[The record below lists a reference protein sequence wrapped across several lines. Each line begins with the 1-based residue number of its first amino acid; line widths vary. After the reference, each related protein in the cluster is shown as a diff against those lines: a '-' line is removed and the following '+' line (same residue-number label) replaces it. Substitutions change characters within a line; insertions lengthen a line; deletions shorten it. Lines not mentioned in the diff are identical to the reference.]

1 MIDNDI
7 IYEDIITFNNID
19 YKIIFKG
26 VDNFLVFKEFIKEN
40 KIEIYTSIPDLR
52 LEFNFSLEQIY
63 NLEFVN
69 LLRNEDLEV
78 KLFDKKLNNLPLNNQ
93 NIKDFFILL
102 IYNNKINLNLNLI
115 TDSLFGFYEIYKNN
129 NLIFSSEV
137 FIVDNFNEDELI
149 ESVKKFIINDN
160 VPDIIQLGKL
170 V

>member
-1 MIDNDI
+1 MTDNI
-7 IYEDIITFNNID
+7 IYEDIITFNNTD

-63 NLEFVN
+63 NLEFVKI
-69 LLRNEDLEV
+69 LKNENLEV

-93 NIKDFFILL
+93 NIKNFFILL

-115 TDSLFGFYEIYKNN
+115 TDSLFGFYEIYKDN

-137 FIVDNFNEDELI
+137 FIVDNFNENELI
-149 ESVKKFIINDN
+149 ESVKKLIINDN
-160 VPDIIQLGKL
+160 VPDIMQLGKL

>member
-1 MIDNDI
+1 MTDNI

-63 NLEFVN
+63 NLEFVK
-69 LLRNEDLEV
+69 LLKNEDLEV

-93 NIKDFFILL
+93 NIKNFFILL

-137 FIVDNFNEDELI
+137 FIVDNFNENELI
-149 ESVKKFIINDN
+149 ESVKKLIINDN
-160 VPDIIQLGKL
+160 VPDIMQLGKL